1 MHTFLNL
8 LRGLS
13 YFLKLGKCKFEQT
26 KVEFLGWL
34 VMLEGVTVD
43 PSKAVGLA
51 NWPRQLQ
58 NIKELRRTLGILGY
72 QHLFIKGYAQIV

>member
-1 MHTFLNL
+1 
-8 LRGLS
+8 
-13 YFLKLGKCKFEQT
+13 
-26 KVEFLGWL
+26 
-34 VMLEGVTVD
+34 MLEGVTVD